1 MILLG
6 MRTLRDQKV
15 TLFVDHDKQSLIMY
29 IDDDT
34 KLVLTSMEEIANF
47 RYLCTE
53 AMDILKKGR
62 TND

>member
-34 KLVLTSMEEIANF
+34 KLVLTSMEEIAKLQVPLHRSNGHSE
-47 RYLCTE
+47 RRQN
-53 AMDILKKGR
+53 K
-62 TND
+62 